1 MSRRELVVLGTA
13 SMVPTRARNHNGY
26 VLFFDDAAILF
37 DPGEGTQRQMTLAGV
52 SATDLT
58 RIAITHLHGDHSL
71 GLAGVAQRLS
81 GDQVRHTVPIS
92 FPASGEE
99 WVRHLLHAS
108 AYDHHERVAFRPVS
122 FPSTGPAPAT
132 TSAAPD
138 AASVAARVA
147 TLPRVEGERGAGPGA
162 PVLTA
167 RPLDHRIDAV
177 GYRLDEPDGV
187 RIDPAALAAAGV
199 EPGPAVGRLLREG
212 SLTLADGRTVQRDA
226 VSVARPGQ
234 SVAFVMDTRLCD
246 AVLELADGVDLLVI
260 ESTFLH
266 RDAEL
271 AARWAHLTCRQAAV
285 VAARA
290 GVRHLV
296 LTHFSQRYRVPDE
309 LPDEFERE
317 AREVF
322 DGGLTVASDLD
333 RVPLPPRRH

>member
-13 SMVPTRARNHNGY
+13 SMVPTRTRNHNGY
-26 VLFFDDAAILF
+26 VLFFDDQAILF
-37 DPGEGTQRQMTLAGV
+37 DPGEGTQRQMTFAGV

-92 FPASGEE
+92 FPASGEP
-99 WVRHLLHAS
+99 WVRHLLDAS
-108 AYDHHERVAFRPVS
+108 AYDHHERVALQPVA
-122 FPSTGPAPAT
+122 FPGGGLA
-132 TSAAPD
+132 
-138 AASVAARVA
+138 V
-147 TLPRVEGERGAGPGA
+147 TLPRVDGERGAGPGA
-162 PVLTA
+162 PVLAA
-167 RPLDHRIDAV
+167 RPLDHRVDTV
-177 GYRLDEPDGV
+177 GYRLDEPDGASL
-187 RIDPAALAAAGV
+187 DPAALAAAGV
-199 EPGPAVGRLLREG
+199 APGPAVGRLLRDG
-212 SLTLADGRTVQRDA
+212 VLVLDDGRTVRREA
-226 VSVARPGQ
+226 VSVPRPGQ

-246 AVLELADGVDLLVI
+246 AVEELADGVDLLVV

-271 AARWAHLTCRQAAV
+271 AARWAHLTCRQAAI
-285 VAARA
+285 VAART

-309 LPDEFERE
+309 LPAEFERE

-322 DGGLTVASDLD
+322 DGGLTVAADLD
-333 RVPLPPRRH
+333 RVPLPPRRRP

>member
-13 SMVPTRARNHNGY
+13 SMVPTRTRSHNGY
-26 VLFFDDAAILF
+26 VLFFDDTTVLF

-81 GDQVRHTVPIS
+81 GDRVRHTVPIS
-92 FPASGEE
+92 FPASGEP
-99 WVRHLLHAS
+99 WVRHLLDAS
-108 AYDHHERVAFRPVS
+108 AYDHHERVTLQPVAF
-122 FPSTGPAPAT
+122 PAGD
-132 TSAAPD
+132 D
-138 AASVAARVA
+138 ARRDAVPQVE
-147 TLPRVEGERGAGPGA
+147 LPRVDGERGAGPGA

-167 RPLDHRIDAV
+167 RPLEHRVDAV

-187 RIDPAALAAAGV
+187 SLDPAALAAAGV
-199 EPGPAVGRLLREG
+199 PPGPTVGRLLRDG
-212 SLTLADGRTVQRDA
+212 VVTLEDGRTVRRDA
-226 VSVARPGQ
+226 VSAPRPGQ

-246 AVLELADGVDLLVI
+246 AVLELADGVDLLVV

-285 VAARA
+285 VASRA

-309 LPDEFERE
+309 LPDGFERE

-333 RVPLPPRRH
+333 RVPLPPRPRAGRTR

>member
-13 SMVPTRARNHNGY
+13 SMVPTRTRNHNGY

-92 FPASGEE
+92 FPASGEP
-99 WVRHLLHAS
+99 WVRHLLDAS
-108 AYDHHERVAFRPVS
+108 AYDHHERVALQPVA
-122 FPSTGPAPAT
+122 FPGAA
-132 TSAAPD
+132 TSARSPGP
-138 AASVAARVA
+138 SPSPSPVV
-147 TLPRVEGERGAGPGA
+147 TLPRLDGERGAGPGA

-167 RPLDHRIDAV
+167 RPLDHRVDAV

-187 RIDPAALAAAGV
+187 SLDPAALAAAGV
-199 EPGPAVGRLLREG
+199 PAGPAVGRLLRDG
-212 SLTLADGRTVQRDA
+212 VLVLDDGRTVRRDA
-226 VSVARPGQ
+226 VSVPRPGQ

-246 AVLELADGVDLLVI
+246 AVLELADGVDLLVV

-271 AARWAHLTCRQAAV
+271 AARWAHLTCRQAAI

-322 DGGLTVASDLD
+322 DGGLTVAADLD
-333 RVPLPPRRH
+333 RVPVPPRTRPR

>member
-1 MSRRELVVLGTA
+1 VSRRELVVLGTA

-26 VLFFDDAAILF
+26 VLLFDDTAILF
-37 DPGEGTQRQMTLAGV
+37 DPGEGTQRQLTHAGV

-92 FPASGEE
+92 FPASGEP
-99 WVRHLLHAS
+99 WIRHLLDAS
-108 AYDHHERVAFRPVS
+108 AYDHHERVALQPVT
-122 FPSTGPAPAT
+122 FADPPPHGE
-132 TSAAPD
+132 
-138 AASVAARVA
+138 RVV
-147 TLPRVEGERGAGPGA
+147 TLPRVDGERGAGPGA

-187 RIDPAALAAAGV
+187 SVDPAALAAAGV
-199 EPGPAVGRLLREG
+199 PPGPAVGRLLRDGVLQLE
-212 SLTLADGRTVQRDA
+212 DGRTVRRDA
-226 VSVARPGQ
+226 VSVPRPGQ

-246 AVLELADGVDLLVI
+246 AAAELAHGVDLLVV

-266 RDAEL
+266 RDADL
-271 AARWAHLTCRQAAV
+271 ADRWAHLTCRQAAI

-309 LPDEFERE
+309 LPTEFERE

-322 DGGLTVASDLD
+322 DGGLTVAADLD
-333 RVPLPPRRH
+333 RVPIPPRRRP

>member
-13 SMVPTRARNHNGY
+13 SMVPTRTRNHNGY

-81 GDQVRHTVPIS
+81 GDQVRHTVPVS
-92 FPASGEE
+92 FPASGEP
-99 WVRHLLHAS
+99 WVRHLLDAS
-108 AYDHHERVAFRPVS
+108 AYDHHERVALQPVS
-122 FPSTGPAPAT
+122 FAPQGRDAGGPAP
-132 TSAAPD
+132 
-138 AASVAARVA
+138 VV
-147 TLPRVEGERGAGPGA
+147 TLPRVDGERGAGLGA
-162 PVLTA
+162 PVLSA

-187 RIDPAALAAAGV
+187 SLDPAALAAAGV
-199 EPGPAVGRLLREG
+199 PPGPQVGRLLRDG
-212 SLTLADGRTVQRDA
+212 VLVLDDGRTVHRDA
-226 VSVARPGQ
+226 VSVPRRGQ

-246 AVLELADGVDLLVI
+246 AVGELADGVDLLVI

-271 AARWAHLTCRQAAV
+271 AARWAHLTCRQAAI
-285 VAARA
+285 VASRA

-309 LPDEFERE
+309 LPAAFEHE
-317 AREVF
+317 AREVY
-322 DGGLTVASDLD
+322 DGGLTVAADLD
-333 RVPLPPRRH
+333 RVPLPPRHRS

>member
-1 MSRRELVVLGTA
+1 MLGTA
-13 SMVPTRARNHNGY
+13 SMVPTRTRNHNGY
-26 VLFFDDAAILF
+26 VLFFDDQTILF

-99 WVRHLLHAS
+99 WVRHLLDAS
-108 AYDHHERVAFRPVS
+108 AYDHHERVALQPLA
-122 FPSTGPAPAT
+122 FPGTPAT
-132 TSAAPD
+132 
-138 AASVAARVA
+138 ASRGGSPVV
-147 TLPRVEGERGAGPGA
+147 TLPRVDGERGAGSDANGA

-167 RPLDHRIDAV
+167 RPLDHRVDAV

-187 RIDPAALAAAGV
+187 SLDPAALADAGV
-199 EPGPAVGRLLREG
+199 VPGPAVGRLLRDG
-212 SLTLADGRTVQRDA
+212 VLALDDGRTVRREA
-226 VSVARPGQ
+226 VSVPRRGQ
-234 SVAFVMDTRLCD
+234 SMAFVMDTRLCD
-246 AVLELADGVDLLVI
+246 AVGELADGVDLLVV

-266 RDAEL
+266 RDADL
-271 AARWAHLTCRQAAV
+271 AARWAHLTCRQAAI
-285 VAARA
+285 VAART

-309 LPDEFERE
+309 LPEAFERE

-322 DGGLTVASDLD
+322 DGGLTVAADLD
-333 RVPLPPRRH
+333 RVPLPPRARPR

>member
-1 MSRRELVVLGTA
+1 MLGTA
-13 SMVPTRARNHNGY
+13 SMVPTRTRNHNGY
-26 VLFFDDAAILF
+26 VLFFDDTAILF

-92 FPASGEE
+92 FPASGEP
-99 WVRHLLHAS
+99 WVRHLLDAS
-108 AYDHHERVAFRPVS
+108 AYDHHERVALQPVA
-122 FPSTGPAPAT
+122 FPAGAP
-132 TSAAPD
+132 
-138 AASVAARVA
+138 VV
-147 TLPRVEGERGAGPGA
+147 TLPRVDGERGAAGDAPGA

-167 RPLDHRIDAV
+167 RPLDHRVDAV

-187 RIDPAALAAAGV
+187 SLDPAALAAAGV
-199 EPGPAVGRLLREG
+199 PPGPAVGRLLRDG
-212 SLTLADGRTVQRDA
+212 VLVLDDGRTVRRDA
-226 VSVARPGQ
+226 VSVPRPGQ

-246 AVLELADGVDLLVI
+246 AVLALADGVDLLVV

-266 RDAEL
+266 RDADL
-271 AARWAHLTCRQAAV
+271 AARWAHLTCRQAAI

-322 DGGLTVASDLD
+322 DGGLTVAADLD
-333 RVPLPPRRH
+333 RVPLPPRRRP